1 VVSLSSITLRFQEF
15 LLAVRILRGVGA
27 QRKLRK
33 QIAEDVSEN
42 AVQQESTPP
51 STAGDTF
58 ITYSVSMRAAGKV
71 IVSVL
76 RLPNDLISEIRFRV
90 EVLQ

>member
-1 VVSLSSITLRFQEF
+1 
-15 LLAVRILRGVGA
+15 
-27 QRKLRK
+27 
-33 QIAEDVSEN
+33 
-42 AVQQESTPP
+42 
-51 STAGDTF
+51 
-58 ITYSVSMRAAGKV
+58 MRAAGKV